1 MLETLNR
8 IQMNNLLSSQ
18 RIGRIACT
26 DGSRP
31 YVVPVTYSYDGKYIY
46 GQSTEGMNISILRK
60 HPDVCFEV
68 DQLQNLGNWQSV
80 NVLGKFEEL
89 ENAEAQKARDL
100 LQRHLFPLMTDYIVH
115 GYGHAVETPATADE
129 LPVIYRIRIRTMT
142 GTAEKH

>member
-26 DGSRP
+26 DCGRP

-46 GQSTEGMNISILRK
+46 GQSTEGMNINLLRK
-60 HPDVCFEV
+60 NPDVCFEV

-89 ENAEAQKARDL
+89 DNSEAQKARDL
-100 LQRHLFPLMTDYIVH
+100 LHRHLFPLLTDYTVH
-115 GYGHAVETPATADE
+115 GYGHAVETPAKE
-129 LPVIYRIRIRTMT
+129 HKLPVIYRIRIRKMT